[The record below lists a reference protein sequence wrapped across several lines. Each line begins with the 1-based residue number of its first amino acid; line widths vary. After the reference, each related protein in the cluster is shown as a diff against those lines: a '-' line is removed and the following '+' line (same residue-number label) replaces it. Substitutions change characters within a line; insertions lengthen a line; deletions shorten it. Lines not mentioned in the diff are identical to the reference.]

1 MGGYHGAEEGRN
13 QEVTDIYFLKGPQ
26 INFAHR
32 EFVK

>member
-1 MGGYHGAEEGRN
+1 MEGCHSAGEGRN
-13 QEVTDIYFLKGPQ
+13 QEVTDIFFLKGPQ